1 MSVDKVKQSVKE
13 RMAGRALPAVIFT
26 IFLDVMGV
34 GILLP
39 IIPQLLANPHSAYY
53 LLPAGWTFKGGLIL
67 LGWLVAIYPLMQFLS
82 TPILGQLSDRFGRK
96 KLLGFSIAGTAI
108 GYALFAIGIITRDL
122 PLLFFSRAL
131 DGITGGNLS
140 VAQAVIADVTPPEK
154 RTKNFALIGAAF
166 GMGFVLGP
174 YIGAKMG
181 SPGVSFF
188 GLFHTPH
195 WFNPATPFW
204 FATILSTINVMLILF
219 LLPETHQ
226 HMRHLK
232 IKFTQ
237 SVRNIVKA
245 ATYPGLRVIFPAVF
259 LFWGGFSFFQ
269 TFIQVLLINKLHFS
283 QSNIGDYFAYIGLW
297 VAFTQAVLTP
307 RVAKVRK
314 SYQVLRLSMFMVG
327 IGLFLLLW
335 AHSTAELLL
344 VTPLFAI
351 FVGQT
356 IANSTSLVS
365 TSVGP
370 EIQGEVL
377 GINFS
382 VQALAQAIPAALSGY
397 LAEISIRTPI
407 IAGASIILLG
417 GLWFVLVY
425 RPDKHN
431 FHENVDQAAV
441 SAH

>member
-1 MSVDKVKQSVKE
+1 
-13 RMAGRALPAVIFT
+13 MASRALPSVIFT
-26 IFLDVMGV
+26 IFLDVVGV

-39 IIPQLLANPHSAYY
+39 IIPQLLANPASHYY

-67 LGWLVAIYPLMQFLS
+67 LGWLVAIYPFMQFLS
-82 TPILGQLSDRFGRK
+82 TPILGQLSDRYGRK
-96 KLLGFSIAGTAI
+96 KLLGFSIAGTAV

-154 RTKNFALIGAAF
+154 RTKNFAKIGAAF
-166 GMGFVLGP
+166 GLGFVLGP
-174 YIGAKMG
+174 YIGAKLG
-181 SPGVSFF
+181 SPNISFF
-188 GLFHTPH
+188 GLFRTPH
-195 WFNPATPFW
+195 WFNPSTPFW
-204 FATILSTINVMLILF
+204 FATIMSTINVMLILF
-219 LLPETHQ
+219 LLPETHE
-226 HMRHLK
+226 HMRDVK
-232 IKFTQ
+232 IKATQ

-245 ATYPGLRVIFPAVF
+245 ATYPGLRVIFPSIF

-269 TFIQVLLINKLHFS
+269 TFIQVLLINKLHFT
-283 QSNIGDYFAYIGLW
+283 QNNIGDYFAYIGLW
-297 VAFTQAVLTP
+297 IAFTQAVITP
-307 RVAKVRK
+307 RLAKRVK
-314 SYQVLRLSMFMVG
+314 SFQVLRYSMIMVG

-335 AHSTAELLL
+335 AHDTTQLLL

-356 IANSTSLVS
+356 IANSTALVS

-382 VQALAQAIPAALSGY
+382 VQAMAQAIPAAMSGY
-397 LAEISIRTPI
+397 LAAISIRTPI
-407 IAGASIILLG
+407 IAGASFVILG
-417 GLWFVLVY
+417 GIWFISIY
-425 RPDKHN
+425 RPAKHML
-431 FHENVDQAAV
+431 HQQTGEPLPV
-441 SAH
+441 H